1 MPYPP
6 LSDRPPA
13 DTVPIAAGHLQLET
27 AMQLL
32 GRAGHTLTGEV
43 GSPAWLQQVVDGL
56 CTLSSRD
63 PLTGLLNRRQLES
76 ALDREIDRVAR
87 AGESALLLILDID
100 HFKRINDNH
109 GHATGDL
116 VIQTIGHTLRE
127 SVRPMDTVA
136 RIGGE
141 EFAIVLPNCMP
152 RVGQTVAERVRKRIE
167 LTRINVTGHKHPL
180 RVTISIGGA
189 FAPQWVRSSRL
200 LWLERADRQL
210 YSAKSAGRN
219 RACLEL
225 PPQPDVS
232 AEERSLLLSGFTPLA
247 DDAGPA
253 TNSHASAP

>member
-1 MPYPP
+1 MPHPP
-6 LSDRPPA
+6 HSDRPIA
-13 DTVPIAAGHLQLET
+13 DPVPIDAGHLQLD
-27 AMQLL
+27 AALQLL
-32 GRAGHTLTGEV
+32 DRAGHTLTGPI
-43 GSPAWLQQVVDGL
+43 GSPAWLQQLVDGL

-100 HFKRINDNH
+100 FFKHVNDTH

-116 VIQTIGHTLRE
+116 VIQTIGRTLRE

-141 EFAIVLPNCMP
+141 EFAIMLPNCP
-152 RVGQTVAERVRKRIE
+152 PSVGQTVAERVRKRIE
-167 LTRINVTGHKHPL
+167 LTRINLPSHKPPL
-180 RVTISIGGA
+180 CVTISIGGA

-210 YSAKSAGRN
+210 YCAKSAGRN
-219 RACLEL
+219 RTVLEL
-225 PPQPDVS
+225 PTQPNVS
-232 AEERSLLLSGFTPLA
+232 AEERSLLLSDFAPLT
-247 DDAGPA
+247 DPPG
-253 TNSHASAP
+253 SAMQLHETGS